1 MDIVGRALG
10 EKLSPRLGQPVVI
23 ENKPGA
29 AGLAGVAALKAAPA
43 DGYNMIVATSAVMAI
58 RPTLLKTVPYDA
70 LKDFVPIALYVK
82 SPFILVVNPALP
94 IHSVPELIK
103 YVKERPG
110 QLSYSSSGVGGA
122 PHLSSEY
129 MKQRFDIDLAHVPY
143 RNSPQSIA
151 DVAAGHVAM
160 AFAEAGA
167 SLPLIRDGKLR
178 ALAVTSSTRLPT
190 VPELPPFGEAV
201 GAPDFEAVS
210 WHVLLAPAGTPQ
222 DVVDKLHAEMRRI
235 MEGPDMKKKVADI
248 GLIPLDIAS
257 VEQSRAYIKAEGE
270 KWGSLVRKLGL
281 EASQ

>member
-1 MDIVGRALG
+1 
-10 EKLSPRLGQPVVI
+10 
-23 ENKPGA
+23 
-29 AGLAGVAALKAAPA
+29 
-43 DGYNMIVATSAVMAI
+43 
-58 RPTLLKTVPYDA
+58 
-70 LKDFVPIALYVK
+70 
-82 SPFILVVNPALP
+82 
-94 IHSVPELIK
+94 
-103 YVKERPG
+103 
-110 QLSYSSSGVGGA
+110 
-122 PHLSSEY
+122 

-178 ALAVTSSTRLPT
+178 ALAVTRRRGCRPCRSCRRSAKRSARRTSRRCRGT
-190 VPELPPFGEAV
+190 CC
-201 GAPDFEAVS
+201 
-210 WHVLLAPAGTPQ
+210 WRRRGTPQ
-222 DVVDKLHAEMRRI
+222 DVVDKLHAEMKRI
-235 MEGPDMKKKVADI
+235 MEAPDMQKKVADI